1 MAKWLSTLEEK
12 LAEHAENSHPDL
24 RVFISAEPA
33 PSPEGHV
40 IPQGILENAIKIT
53 NEPPTGMHANLHK
66 ALDNFSQVP
75 LGWGMGE
82 AGQTGLGAGRTGAG
96 RTGAGRTGAGRT
108 GRAPHH
114 ASDLRFRAS
123 SCQEGGKWG
132 DGLWSCVSALGR
144 TSQCPRST
152 APLSVPQYTAGGEGE
167 PSLGV
172 CLWQEAWANSAQVS
186 LLRR

>member
-1 MAKWLSTLEEK
+1 MAKWLGTLEEK

-75 LGWGMGE
+75 P
-82 AGQTGLGAGRTGAG
+82 GAGGLAGGGAD
-96 RTGAGRTGAGRT
+96 RTGAGRT
-108 GRAPHH
+108 GRAPPHE
-114 ASDLRFRAS
+114 SDLRPRAS

-152 APLSVPQYTAGGEGE
+152 ARLSVPQYTAGGERE

-172 CLWQEAWANSAQVS
+172 CLWREAWANSAQVS